1 MSDELYDLRYAIQQ
15 FLEEKLQAEIHGAGL
30 TVGDMSN
37 NQPGRMADIEV
48 SVGESKYLITIEGL

>member
-15 FLEEKLQAEIHGAGL
+15 FLEQKLQAEIHGAGL
-30 TVGDMSN
+30 SVEDMSN

-48 SVGESKYLITIEGL
+48 SVGESKYSITIEEL

>member
-1 MSDELYDLRYAIQQ
+1 MSDELYDLSLVIQQ
-15 FLEEKLQAEIHGAGL
+15 FLEQKLQAEIHGAGL

-48 SVGESKYLITIEGL
+48 SVGESKYSITIEEL